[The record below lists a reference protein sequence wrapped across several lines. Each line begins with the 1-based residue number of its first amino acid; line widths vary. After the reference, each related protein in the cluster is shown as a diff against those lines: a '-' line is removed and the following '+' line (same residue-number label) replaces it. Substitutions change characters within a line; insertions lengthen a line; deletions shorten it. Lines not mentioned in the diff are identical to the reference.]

1 VRVLGRIL
9 VVLIVIAVIVGGAFA
24 WEKFNFEAP
33 GPAAKADA
41 SQTDVVIKPG
51 IGLRG
56 IAAALHDA
64 GVIDNPELFLWGV
77 RLRRTTALIKA
88 GEYAIPSRASMRDI
102 LDILIAGKSIQH
114 KITAAEGLTS
124 DMIAKLINADDELT
138 GPPVAAPAEGTL
150 LPETY
155 LFLRGA
161 TRAEILKRMAAAQK
175 KLIAKLWPRRDA
187 NLPYKTVREAIILAS
202 IVEKETS
209 LPQERR
215 HIAAI
220 FVNRLR
226 QGIKLESDPTIIY
239 SITGGYPLGRGI
251 RMSELGRVTPYN
263 TYKVAGLTPTPICN
277 PGKDAIAAVLNPGT
291 TNDLFFVAS
300 GTGGHVFSATLADQ
314 NRAVAAL
321 RARERIEKL
330 KPAVPEATIPHL

>member
-1 VRVLGRIL
+1 MPRSPTPC
-9 VVLIVIAVIVGGAFA
+9 LITTSV
-24 WEKFNFEAP
+24 
-33 GPAAKADA
+33 
-41 SQTDVVIKPG
+41 SDVVIRQG
-51 IGLRG
+51 VGLRG
-56 IAAALHDA
+56 ISAALHDS
-64 GVIDNPELFLWGV
+64 GVIADPDLFLWGV

-88 GEYAIPSRASMRDI
+88 GEYAIPSHASMHDI

-124 DMIAKLINADDELT
+124 DMIAKLINADAELA

-161 TRAEILKRMAAAQK
+161 TRGQIIDRMIAAQK
-175 KLIAKLWPRRDA
+175 KLIARLWPRRDT
-187 NLPYKTVREAIILAS
+187 NLPYHTVREAITLAS

-209 LPQERR
+209 LPAERR

-226 QGIKLESDPTIIY
+226 TGMKLQSDPTIIY

-251 RMSELGRVTPYN
+251 RMSELSRVTPYN
-263 TYKVAGLTPTPICN
+263 TYAVAGLTPTPICN
-277 PGKDAIAAVLNPGT
+277 PGTDAIAAVLNPGT
-291 TNDLFFVAS
+291 TSDLYFVAS
-300 GTGGHVFSATLADQ
+300 GTGGHVFSASIADQ

-321 RARERIEKL
+321 RSRERIEKL
-330 KPAVPEATIPHL
+330 KPPLPETTVPHL